1 MGGCRKY
8 TTNEVRERRRK
19 ARDVKLRLVALGE
32 LWALEEEQRRKDLA
46 TVTVTLSN
54 PHGQAVPV
62 GSEVEEQERG
72 GDGSM
77 EASACVVSSVS
88 GLALES
94 ARVSV
99 GFVVA
104 VVGGGS
110 TAVSASS

>member
-19 ARDVKLRLVALGE
+19 ARDVKLRLVALDE
-32 LWALEEEQRRKDLA
+32 LWALE
-46 TVTVTLSN
+46 
-54 PHGQAVPV
+54 
-62 GSEVEEQERG
+62 EEQERG

-77 EASACVVSSVS
+77 EASAFVVSSVS

-104 VVGGGS
+104 VVGDGS
-110 TAVSASS
+110 TAVSASSFPKELPAGGKLEVTFRRPRPAVPT